1 MPSVNLTKAIP
12 FQRGISRGRQVP
24 SIASQALLFPAGSG
38 ELGSPGFLWPGNSL
52 ETASK
57 PVRHLAFMV
66 RMVAVA
72 LSFVKSK
79 IVLGQEK
86 LIFCWIR
93 LVATYI
99 MRQTC

>member
-12 FQRGISRGRQVP
+12 YQREISRGRQVP
-24 SIASQALLFPAGSG
+24 SFVSQAPLFPASSW
-38 ELGSPGFLWPGNSL
+38 ELGNPGPLGPGNIL
-52 ETASK
+52 ETTAKS
-57 PVRHLAFMV
+57 VRCLSFMV

-86 LIFCWIR
+86 LILCWIR
-93 LVATYI
+93 SVATYI
-99 MRQTC
+99 MRQTQ